1 MAEKKVKFQG
11 FVAVQFN
18 KQEKKKIKETKLND
32 KQVVE
37 FFVEAAELGYKVSV
51 SFSDKGEF
59 YTLTLYGNSFLN
71 KNKGYAM
78 SIRHKDLLVC
88 IAGFLYLF
96 DDTGMSED
104 WSERFDTQGNNDW

>member
-11 FVAVQFN
+11 FVAVSFS
-18 KQEKKKIKETKLND
+18 KEEKSAIKEWKLND
-32 KQVVE
+32 QQTVE

-59 YTLTLYGNSFLN
+59 YTVTLYGNSIHNL
-71 KNKGYAM
+71 NKGYAM

-88 IAGFLYLF
+88 VAGFLYLF
-96 DDTGMSED
+96 NDTSMSED
-104 WSERFDTQGNNDW
+104 WSDRFDTQGDNDW